1 MRIHGGNKRDIKLDL
16 SVSVNPKGMPSKCR
30 AAITDSIDDIVR
42 YPETECEQ
50 LKNELSD
57 RNGGHHIILGSGASE
72 LIYAICHYMSRKYK
86 EYTALTAAPS
96 FMEYEYAIKASGGWV
111 RVCSTREDQD
121 FSITEDICAYV
132 DTDVQLVFVCNP
144 NNPTGE
150 LIDRHLIEQLADKC
164 AVADTVLVVDECFLR
179 FSEHYSAYTMTKCLD
194 RYPNVI
200 VLDDFAKFFCLP
212 GLRLGYG
219 VCSDEEL
226 INLIRLQI
234 QPWNLT
240 VTAQKAGLAA
250 LNDPVFEAESI
261 RYIARERNNM
271 IAGLRECGLEV
282 IGDPAANFI
291 MFRAGEGLR
300 EELNKQG
307 IDIRDCSDMM
317 KYHDTHGLYFRTA
330 VSTHENNERLIR
342 AIKDIKAS
350 E

>member
-16 SVSVNPKGMPSKCR
+16 SVSVNPLGMPRDCR
-30 AAITDSIDDIVR
+30 TAITDSINDIVR

-50 LKNELSD
+50 LKDELSR

-72 LIYAICHYMSRKYK
+72 LIYAICYYMSRRYNK
-86 EYTALTAAPS
+86 YTALTVAPT
-96 FMEYEYAIKASGGWV
+96 FMEYEYAIKVSGGWV
-111 RVCSTREDQD
+111 RVYSTEEYRD

-132 DTDVQLVFVCNP
+132 DTDVKLVFVCNP
-144 NNPTGE
+144 NNPTGQ
-150 LIDRHLIEQLADKC
+150 LIDRGLIEQLADKC
-164 AVADTVLVVDECFLR
+164 AVADTILVVDECFLR
-179 FSEHYSAYTMTKCLD
+179 FSEHYGTHTMTECLD

-219 VCSDEEL
+219 VCSDKEL
-226 INLIRLQI
+226 LDSIRLQI

-240 VTAQKAGLAA
+240 VTAQKAGLAV
-250 LNDPVFEAESI
+250 LNDPVFETESV
-261 RYIARERNNM
+261 RFMTRQRNDM
-271 IAGLRECGLEV
+271 IAALLECGFKTV
-282 IGDPAANFI
+282 GDPSADFI
-291 MFRAGEGLR
+291 MFEGKEGLR

-317 KYHDTHGLYFRTA
+317 KYHDTCKHYFRTG
-330 VSTHENNERLIR
+330 VSTYENNERLIS
-342 AIKDIKAS
+342 ALKGIKAS